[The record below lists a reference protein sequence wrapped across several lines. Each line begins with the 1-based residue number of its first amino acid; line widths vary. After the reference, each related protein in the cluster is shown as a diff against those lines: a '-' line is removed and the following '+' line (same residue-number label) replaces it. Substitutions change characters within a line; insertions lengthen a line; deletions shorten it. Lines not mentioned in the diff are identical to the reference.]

1 MAKSNMTQIR
11 VRLSLAAPRGFC
23 AGVDRAIEIVRT
35 AISHYGPPVY
45 VRHEVVHNRSVVEQ
59 LRSDGAVFVDE
70 LFDIGVVLIITEDQ
84 NKFFP
89 DRVSKIN
96 LKNKDTLLLFLRD
109 NEKKL
114 FLDNCKPIL
123 KI

>member
-1 MAKSNMTQIR
+1 MQTYKSRMTLGINIEN
-11 VRLSLAAPRGFC
+11 SLLKKQKIQKRF
-23 AGVDRAIEIVRT
+23 E
-35 AISHYGPPVY
+35 
-45 VRHEVVHNRSVVEQ
+45 
-59 LRSDGAVFVDE
+59 DE

-84 NKFFP
+84 NKFFS
-89 DRVSKIN
+89 DKISMIN
-96 LKNKDTLLLFLRD
+96 LKNKDILLLFLRE